1 MASYHH
7 HHDAMIKSSAGLS
20 RANETNSGDIA
31 DAKADS
37 MTSTRWE
44 YEKITLER
52 GSSGLGFTVA
62 GGVDNPHYKD
72 DNNIYITRFIP
83 NGPAALDGRLKLED
97 IIVKVDDIDLIDVK
111 HSEAVSALKNSSNRV
126 QLLIRRKKPM
136 LQVASS
142 GGAKNINNNNTINK
156 SSSSANFTS
165 QKSSPQQQPLKNNS
179 NNNINTTGTTPR
191 LFTSTLTNNSH
202 QQSDQHQLPP
212 LPRASQQTTNS
223 SILRGSIQYA
233 TTRESSSHNNSSS
246 GSGGVPR
253 LKGAS
258 SSLSLQQASAGQA
271 DELDNSASNKGYNL
285 FSKENSNFSH
295 SKSTSAID
303 YDVARNLTRLPRTV
317 ILQRSSKGLGFNIV
331 GGVAGGG
338 TFISYIVPGGTAA
351 RANKL
356 HCGDQILSVNGVDL
370 RFATHEEAAT
380 SLKQAGQ
387 TVKLV
392 VKYKPEEYIKFE
404 NKINDLRERNMLS
417 TGTLKTS
424 QKRSLHARAL
434 FDYDPS
440 KDSGLPSKGLPFRF
454 GDILHITNASDDE
467 WWQAKKV
474 LENGEDDTTLG
485 IIPSKKRI
493 EKRERSR
500 LRTVKFINRNSSESM
515 LDRRRKKFSFSKKF
529 PFMKSRENI
538 GEFDEYD
545 LSGSQSNSRGILSSS
560 STTSINNASEKGS
573 IRNETDCDTIPSYEP
588 VLQQDIDYVRPVA
601 IYGPIKDDI
610 ETLRDE
616 LSCDDRFYKME
627 LLVPYTTRPPKEGE
641 IDGVKYHFVSMQEMK
656 RDLARHKFVE
666 AGELNNN
673 LYGTSIDSIREVA
686 ESGKHCL
693 LNISPKAIKRL
704 HEANIFPIVIFIKPV
719 SVESLKEM
727 NKRWSYEE
735 VMATMRYSQRL
746 EQEFGPYFT
755 ATVHLDSPN
764 VVLREIFS
772 IISQQSGPR
781 IWMPTTFEALNVG

>member
-1 MASYHH
+1 
-7 HHDAMIKSSAGLS
+7 MIKSSAGLS
-20 RANETNSGDIA
+20 RTSEAFNSDNGCATIA
-31 DAKADS
+31 T
-37 MTSTRWE
+37 MIPTRWE

-62 GGVDNPHYKD
+62 GGIDNPHYKD
-72 DNNIYITRFIP
+72 DNSIYITRFIP

-111 HSEAVSALKNSSNRV
+111 HSEAVSALKNSANRV

-136 LQVASS
+136 LLGVSS
-142 GGAKNINNNNTINK
+142 GTSKNVNNNNNTATINK
-156 SSSSANFTS
+156 SNSSANFTS
-165 QKSSPQQQPLKNNS
+165 QKLSPQQQPQKSNS
-179 NNNINTTGTTPR
+179 NSNINSTSTTPR
-191 LFTSTLTNNSH
+191 LFSGTLTSNS
-202 QQSDQHQLPP
+202 QQQADQHQLPP
-212 LPRASQQTTNS
+212 LPRASQQTSSS
-223 SILRGSIQYA
+223 SIQRGSVQYA
-233 TTRESSSHNNSSS
+233 TTREGSTHNNGNAS
-246 GSGGVPR
+246 R

-258 SSLSLQQASAGQA
+258 SSLSLQQTLAGA
-271 DELDNSASNKGYNL
+271 TDELDNSASSRGYNL
-285 FSKENSNFSH
+285 FSKESNNFSH

-303 YDVARNLTRLPRTV
+303 YDVAKNLTRLPRTV

-338 TFISYIVPGGTAA
+338 TFISYIVPGGTAS
-351 RANKL
+351 RSNKL
-356 HCGDQILSVNGVDL
+356 HCGDQILSVNGIDL

-434 FDYDPS
+434 FDYDPT
-440 KDSGLPSKGLPFRF
+440 KDSGLPSKGLPFKF

-474 LENGEDDTTLG
+474 LENGEDDTIMG
-485 IIPSKKRI
+485 VIPSKKRV

-500 LRTVKFINRNSSESM
+500 TRTVKFINRNSSESM

-573 IRNETDCDTIPSYEP
+573 IRNETDCEVIPSYEP

-601 IYGPIKDDI
+601 
-610 ETLRDE
+610 L
-616 LSCDDRFYKME
+616 
-627 LLVPYTTRPPKEGE
+627 
-641 IDGVKYHFVSMQEMK
+641 
-656 RDLARHKFVE
+656 
-666 AGELNNN
+666 
-673 LYGTSIDSIREVA
+673 
-686 ESGKHCL
+686 
-693 LNISPKAIKRL
+693 
-704 HEANIFPIVIFIKPV
+704 
-719 SVESLKEM
+719 
-727 NKRWSYEE
+727 
-735 VMATMRYSQRL
+735 
-746 EQEFGPYFT
+746 
-755 ATVHLDSPN
+755 
-764 VVLREIFS
+764 
-772 IISQQSGPR
+772 
-781 IWMPTTFEALNVG
+781 